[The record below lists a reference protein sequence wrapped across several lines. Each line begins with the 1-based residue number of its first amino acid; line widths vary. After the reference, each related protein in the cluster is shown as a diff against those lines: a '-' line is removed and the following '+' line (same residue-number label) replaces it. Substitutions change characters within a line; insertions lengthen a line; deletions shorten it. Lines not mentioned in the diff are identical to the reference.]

1 MAELMRWLCFVQIHN
16 CFVKSSVAAVLNAEV
31 SRWSFLL
38 QTFWRMDGNFQ
49 KTSKSLSKKL
59 HLETSAF
66 NMAATELFTKRQLW
80 IWTKQSHPMSSAMK
94 KSLLW
99 KMLTLHFY
107 NTTYNWWLSW
117 HRRHKTAGVSLP
129 LVCIRCREIAI
140 FESWLNLLVN
150 LKVEKCYKI
159 GFFDTFIVS
168 TTKMKLDGM

>member
-1 MAELMRWLCFVQIHN
+1 MRWLCFVQIHI
-16 CFVKSSVAAVLNAEV
+16 CRSVESSVAAILNAEV

-38 QTFWRMDGNFQ
+38 KLFDVFWKLPSIRQ
-49 KTSKSLSKKL
+49 KVWSKKF
-59 HLETSAF
+59 HRETSAF
-66 NMAATELFTKRQLW
+66 NTAATELFTKQLW

-117 HRRHKTAGVSLP
+117 HRRHKTACVSLP

-150 LKVEKCYKI
+150 LKLKNV
-159 GFFDTFIVS
+159 
-168 TTKMKLDGM
+168 TKWAFLTLS

>member
-1 MAELMRWLCFVQIHN
+1 MAELMGWLCFVQIHN
-16 CFVKSSVAAVLNAEV
+16 CLVKSSVAAVLNAEV

-66 NMAATELFTKRQLW
+66 NMAATELYTKRQLW
-80 IWTKQSHPMSSAMK
+80 IWTKQSHLMSSAMK

-99 KMLTLHFY
+99 KILTLHFY
-107 NTTYNWWLSW
+107 NLQLMTKLSW
-117 HRRHKTAGVSLP
+117 HHRHKSAGVSLP
-129 LVCIRCREIAI
+129 LVCIRCKEITI

-150 LKVEKCYKI
+150 LKLKNVTN
-159 GFFDTFIVS
+159 GAFLS
-168 TTKMKLDGM
+168 LS